1 MLPRETSVRQLQ
13 KLRAETKGKDIGDLT
28 ANDRLNKNLPNL
40 QYIGNPVDTGEIESW
55 EEFSKKD
62 SQLQTIAFKSK
73 LVNKPLVKGEKTNE
87 IWGTFSTQKLLMNKD
102 EDNDY
107 VDNKDEQCRKCNG
120 HYRKTQ
126 MTKVNGKVTC
136 DKCGDQIGRHDEID
150 KKTNENMKDKV
161 NNLLKFDD
169 FEKNWKEE
177 DVKPTKRTEVAKDV
191 IKEDFYNT
199 DELDTDV
206 EDFGDDGRIVK
217 YQEPDWE
224 DRDIEPSY
232 YEEYQDIE
240 LDEDERD
247 RIIEV
252 IYDETNYDA
261 EDLEGLSDQELIN
274 LYNELELEDDDEVQ
288 DEFESATV
296 SYKEKGSDVVR
307 FSSGETEEEAI
318 SKAHKKTGNKVDMKS
333 IKKRDSKNPVAEN
346 KDIVGESVK
355 TFETFSVTVAKKEE
369 KQPEYTMLGKE
380 KETKSNPN
388 FGIGAVKDQ
397 EIKKISFLNNFTIDP
412 PTPKER
418 PILNAGQFIHTEKVR
433 GYVNRVEGTK
443 VFVESLDEPMKIVE
457 ISLKDAVK
465 KPVEAKEEIKKFN
478 EIVEELNKEFLKK

>member
-87 IWGTFSTQKLLMNKD
+87 IWGTFSTQRLLMNKD

-199 DELDTDV
+199 DDLDTETDSDTEDEYDYYGNKKKKKNDDNV
-206 EDFGDDGRIVK
+206 EDTI
-217 YQEPDWE
+217 
-224 DRDIEPSY
+224 INATLHPS
-232 YEEYQDIE
+232 
-240 LDEDERD
+240 LL
-247 RIIEV
+247 
-252 IYDETNYDA
+252 N
-261 EDLEGLSDQELIN
+261 
-274 LYNELELEDDDEVQ
+274 
-288 DEFESATV
+288 FES
-296 SYKEKGSDVVR
+296 
-307 FSSGETEEEAI
+307 I
-318 SKAHKKTGNKVDMKS
+318 
-333 IKKRDSKNPVAEN
+333 
-346 KDIVGESVK
+346 K
-355 TFETFSVTVAKKEE
+355 TFEKWSEKKEKCSECGKSYKKCKCEKPVKEAKEE

-380 KETKSNPN
+380 KEPKSNPN

-397 EIKKISFLNNFTIDP
+397 EIKKIAFFNNFTIDP

-433 GYVNRVEGTK
+433 GYINRVEGTK
-443 VFVESLDEPMKIVE
+443 VFVESLDEPMKMVE

-465 KPVEAKEEIKKFN
+465 KTVEAKEEIKKFN
-478 EIVEELNKEFLKK
+478 EIVEELNKEFLKNK

>member
-1 MLPRETSVRQLQ
+1 MLPRETSVRQLK

-28 ANDRLNKNLPNL
+28 VNDRLNKNLPNI

-87 IWGTFSTQKLLMNKD
+87 IWGTFSTQNYLRSHSSD
-102 EDNDY
+102 DV
-107 VDNKDEQCRKCNG
+107 VDNKDEQCRKCDG

-136 DKCGDQIGRHDEID
+136 DKCGDQVGRHDEIEESITE
-150 KKTNENMKDKV
+150 KTNENMKDKV

-169 FEKNWKEE
+169 FEKNWNEE
-177 DVKPTKRTEVAKDV
+177 EAKPTKRTEVAKDV

-199 DELDTDV
+199 DELDTDDDIDDDDIDDDNIISKFDFDHDFT
-206 EDFGDDGRIVK
+206 ED
-217 YQEPDWE
+217 
-224 DRDIEPSY
+224 
-232 YEEYQDIE
+232 E
-240 LDEDERD
+240 LDELEDE
-247 RIIEV
+247 I
-252 IYDETNYDA
+252 NYRF
-261 EDLEGLSDQELIN
+261 S
-274 LYNELELEDDDEVQ
+274 EDDDDDDDDL
-288 DEFESATV
+288 DEF
-296 SYKEKGSDVVR
+296 
-307 FSSGETEEEAI
+307 
-318 SKAHKKTGNKVDMKS
+318 
-333 IKKRDSKNPVAEN
+333 
-346 KDIVGESVK
+346 ESVK
-355 TFETFSVTVAKKEE
+355 TFDKFSITEKKDNCCKDCGKSCKKCKCKECKCEKPVKEAKEE
-369 KQPEYTMLGKE
+369 NQPEYTMLGKE
-380 KETKSNPN
+380 KEPKSNPN

-397 EIKKISFLNNFTIDP
+397 EIKKIAFFNNFPIDP
-412 PTPKER
+412 KTPKER

-465 KPVEAKEEIKKFN
+465 KPVEPQETIKKFN
-478 EIVEELNKEFLKK
+478 EIVEELNKEFLKNK